1 MKITEVNFIS
11 QLKRKNE
18 DALIY
23 VIEQYGWVIK
33 TIAKKHLHLRPEL
46 LEECLNDSLLAVWQ
60 NIDSFDP
67 GKNSFQNW
75 LAGISRFKAIDC
87 KRKYIKRFYEEPL
100 EAAENIADIQGS
112 IIQLEQETAEE
123 MKELLG
129 CLSEQDRGIFE
140 RLFWGEESV
149 KAISE
154 ELGIKEAV
162 IYNRVSRGKKKLR
175 QYLATIGRG
184 NGI

>member
-11 QLKRKNE
+11 QLKCKNE

-23 VIEQYGWVIK
+23 VIEQHGWVIK

-60 NIDSFDP
+60 NIEAFDS

-75 LAGISRFKAIDC
+75 LAGITRFKAIDC
-87 KRKYIKRFYEEPL
+87 KRKYIKQFYEEPL
-100 EAAENIADIQGS
+100 EAAENIVDIGS
-112 IIQLEQETAEE
+112 MIQLEQEIAEE
-123 MKELLG
+123 MKELLS

-149 KAISE
+149 KTISE
-154 ELGIKEAV
+154 EIGIKEAV
-162 IYNRVSRGKKKLR
+162 IYNRVSRGKKKLK
-175 QYLATIGRG
+175 QYLTTIGRG
-184 NGI
+184 NEI